1 MSYDGQLAARVRDH
15 LAGVAGV
22 TERKMFGG
30 LAFMINGNMACG
42 PNGDKLIVRVGPGAY
57 ADALA
62 EPDARE
68 MTFTH
73 RPMRGFVEIDQR
85 DVQTPARLAHW
96 IDLGAAHARSL
107 RPR

>member
-1 MSYDGQLAARVRDH
+1 MSYNERLAARIRDH
-15 LAGVAGV
+15 LADVPGV

-42 PNGDKLIVRVGPGAY
+42 PNGDKLIVRVGPDAY

-73 RPMRGFVEIDQR
+73 RPMRGFIEIDLR
-85 DVQTPARLAHW
+85 DVQRPARLARW
-96 IDLGAAHARSL
+96 IDLAAAHASSL
-107 RPR
+107 PPK